1 MKRIITEESNRI
13 VQKQLNSPR
22 AATVAGIIFSLLMLS
37 VLFITDGFTEVNTE
51 NIATE
56 WVDTWSRLSSL
67 AITMMSFAG
76 IAFLWFTGVIRDR
89 LGDQEDRFFATIF
102 LSSGIILVLLF
113 FMWGAILSAIVNTE
127 VLITTQVAP
136 HLYVFVFTL
145 MNEILGNYALRV
157 ASIYMFSICTLWTKT
172 GVMPRW
178 LTVLTYILAFGFLV
192 TAQSI
197 REAKYIFPAWVFLV
211 SVYILILNYRNTHDK
226 ETLGTSLNK
235 EAKKRA
241 INSVE

>member
-1 MKRIITEESNRI
+1 MKRIINEEKNRK
-13 VQKQLNSPR
+13 VKKRLNSPR
-22 AATVAGIIFSLLMLS
+22 AASAAGIIFSLLMLT
-37 VLFITDGFTEVNTE
+37 VLLMSDRFAEVNTE

-56 WVDTWSRLSSL
+56 WVEIWSGTASL
-67 AITMMSFAG
+67 AITMISFAG

-89 LGDQEDRFFATIF
+89 LGDQEDQFFATIF

-113 FMWGAILSAIVNTE
+113 FMWGAILGAIVNTE
-127 VLITTQVAP
+127 VLLTTQVAT
-136 HLYVFVFTL
+136 HLYIFVFAL

-178 LTVLTYILAFGFLV
+178 LTILTYILAFGFLV
-192 TAQSI
+192 TSQSI
-197 REAKYIFPAWVFLV
+197 REAKFIFPAWVFLV

-226 ETLGTSLNK
+226 EGVEINLNK
-235 EAKKRA
+235 EIKK
-241 INSVE
+241 

>member
-1 MKRIITEESNRI
+1 MKRIIDEERNRK
-13 VQKQLNSPR
+13 VKKKLNSPR
-22 AATVAGIIFSLLMLS
+22 AAAAAGIIFSLLMLS
-37 VLFITDGFTEVNTE
+37 VLIMTNDFTEVITE

-56 WVDTWSRLSSL
+56 WAETWSGIASL
-67 AITMMSFAG
+67 AITMISFAG

-127 VLITTQVAP
+127 ILITTKVAT
-136 HLYVFVFTL
+136 HLYIFAFTL
-145 MNEILGNYALRV
+145 MNEIIGNYALRV

-172 GVMPRW
+172 GAMPRW
-178 LTVLTYILAFGFLV
+178 LTIFTYILAFGFLI

-211 SVYILILNYRNTHDK
+211 SVYILILNYKNTRNN
-226 ETLGTSLNK
+226 ETQ
-235 EAKKRA
+235 
-241 INSVE
+241 